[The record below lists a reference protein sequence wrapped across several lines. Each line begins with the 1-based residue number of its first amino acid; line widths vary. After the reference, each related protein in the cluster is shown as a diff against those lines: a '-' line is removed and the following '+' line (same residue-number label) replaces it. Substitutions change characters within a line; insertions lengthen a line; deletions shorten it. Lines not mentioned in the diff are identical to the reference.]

1 MSASSI
7 AVQNSYVDKVDDFAD
22 MQILNSIYYCKSTQV
37 PIKKTSKFD
46 ICPSYLFVV
55 NSHDN
60 SVHEVNHSTKRYLCS
75 QQLC

>member
-7 AVQNSYVDKVDDFAD
+7 AVQNSYVDKVNDFAD
-22 MQILNSIYYCKSTQV
+22 MQILNSIYYCKSSQV
-37 PIKKTSKFD
+37 PNKKTLKFD
-46 ICPSYLFVV
+46 IRPSYLFVV

-60 SVHEVNHSTKRYLCS
+60 SVHEVNHSTKRYLRS